1 MRSLSRICTRSE
13 VLFYA
18 IALSLVTSIALL
30 RFNALPA
37 IAVFQA
43 PFLFFYPMIAVGAY
57 FGGVGPGFAA
67 LALAVFLVL
76 ATFPAF
82 PSPGNWVVMAILGP
96 SVVLS
101 FSRLKHL
108 RDRSRALSEESRR
121 LRFVIDR
128 VSDWI
133 FLTDEK
139 GVIQYANLTAGTQ
152 LGIEP
157 EQLVGTRLQD
167 LTAEAHRA
175 TVCELL
181 ARCRAQSAPLAEIL
195 FNRGEHGSVTVEIGC
210 TAISAGDTF
219 VIHVAGRDVAERKAV
234 ERKLVEARQWEGLR
248 VLAGGVAHD
257 FNNLLTSIMG
267 NASLARASLPEF
279 HPVAGLL
286 ENIEI
291 AGERSAELVRMM
303 LASAGYKSRGR
314 EALRLDRVL
323 GRLLAERPLAA
334 SVVLETDSNV
344 EIESDGRDA
353 ETLLWSLV
361 LNAAESYGE
370 SEGKVFV
377 SISARTEQLGPGLS
391 DPEAAAD
398 FDEGQMPPG
407 PSVQIMVG
415 DSGCGMT
422 PEVLERAFDPFFTT
436 KFTGRG
442 LGLPAVRGIVRAHGG
457 KLRLRTN
464 PSAGTTVEVWLPA
477 AGRQVSASA

>member
-1 MRSLSRICTRSE
+1 MGNLSRNRGRSE
-13 VLFYA
+13 VRSYA
-18 IALSLVTSIALL
+18 IALSLVALIGVL
-30 RFNALPA
+30 RFNVLPMT
-37 IAVFQA
+37 AVVQA
-43 PFLFFYPMIAVGAY
+43 PFLFFYPMIALGTF
-57 FGGVGPGFAA
+57 FGGVGPGFASVA
-67 LALAVFLVL
+67 LTAVLVA
-76 ATFPAF
+76 ATFPTF
-82 PSPGNWVVMAILGP
+82 PSSANWAVLALLGP
-96 SVVLS
+96 SVVLGC
-101 FSRLKHL
+101 SRLKHL
-108 RDRSRALSEESRR
+108 RDRSKALSEESRR
-121 LRFVIDR
+121 LRFVIDH

-133 FLTDEK
+133 FLTDED
-139 GVIQYANLTAGTQ
+139 GVIEYANQTASTQ
-152 LGIEP
+152 LGVP
-157 EQLVGTRLQD
+157 AARLTGTRLED
-167 LTAEAHRA
+167 LTAEAQRA
-175 TVCELL
+175 AMRDLL
-181 ARCRAQSAPLAEIL
+181 ARCRARSAPPAEIL

-234 ERKLVEARQWEGLR
+234 ERKLAEARQWEGLR

-286 ENIEI
+286 ESIEG

-314 EALRLDRVL
+314 EAVRLDRVL
-323 GRLLAERPLAA
+323 GKLLAERPLAA
-334 SVVLETDSNV
+334 SVVVKTDSNV
-344 EIESDGRDA
+344 EIESDGRAA

-361 LNAAESYGE
+361 LNGAESYGE
-370 SEGKVFV
+370 SQGEVFV
-377 SISARTEQLGPGLS
+377 SIFALA
-391 DPEAAAD
+391 EAAIPNGGAD
-398 FDEGQMPPG
+398 FDEGQMPQG
-407 PSVQIMVG
+407 LSVQIMVR

-457 KLRLRTN
+457 KLRLRSK

-477 AGRQVSASA
+477 AGHHVSASA